1 MWVVGCTPLV
11 WEGRAVVRRLM
22 SSGLQGPPLFICRGF
37 FVYLRACL
45 RPVSVV
51 SCPETVYVEI
61 HPRLGTAVG
70 RESSRAEIVRALS
83 AEDLG
88 GVLGRSR
95 ARGNRDVG
103 SWRMRPLLQRV
114 FNYIY
119 PSAQLVALLEIVAI

>member
-51 SCPETVYVEI
+51 SCPETVYVEV
-61 HPRLGTAVG
+61 HPRLGIVVG
-70 RESSRAEIVRALS
+70 RESSNGWGAHVSWDRIGTGYCNNYFLS
-83 AEDLG
+83 LLSQGDDS
-88 GVLGRSR
+88 GVKLERFGLPGMS
-95 ARGNRDVG
+95 
-103 SWRMRPLLQRV
+103 V
-114 FNYIY
+114 FRF
-119 PSAQLVALLEIVAI
+119 SVDFQLYRIL